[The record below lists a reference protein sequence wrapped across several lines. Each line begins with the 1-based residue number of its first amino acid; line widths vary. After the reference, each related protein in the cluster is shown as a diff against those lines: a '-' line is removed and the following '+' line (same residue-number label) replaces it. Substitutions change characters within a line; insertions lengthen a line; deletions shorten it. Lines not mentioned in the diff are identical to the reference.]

1 MNPAGDDVDWSVT
14 TWEGSRRA
22 NIRQWL
28 RLTVRERFEAVEEA
42 GEFAR
47 YMAARRD
54 RGEPDDPGGRPR

>member
-1 MNPAGDDVDWSVT
+1 MNPADDDVDWSVT

-28 RLTVRERFEAVEEA
+28 RLTVRERFEAVEAA

-47 YMAARRD
+47 FMASKREGEGSAEPGTRR
-54 RGEPDDPGGRPR
+54 

>member
-1 MNPAGDDVDWSVT
+1 MNPAGDDIDWSVA

-22 NIRQWL
+22 SIRQWL

-47 YMAARRD
+47 YMAARRERD
-54 RGEPDDPGGRPR
+54 EPSDPGDQR